1 MSSVWSYKV
10 AILVQYYWVGE
21 INFHYFN
28 NKNCCLSIV
37 FIHYIIVT
45 TEEQLFL
52 SENIYNF
59 CRIQSP
65 TYTLK
70 LKYNYI
76 DKHTNTASQ
85 NNVMI
90 INYTAS

>member
-28 NKNCCLSIV
+28 SKNCYLSIF

-45 TEEQLFL
+45 DWATTLVREYL
-52 SENIYNF
+52 

-76 DKHTNTASQ
+76 DKHIITASQ

-90 INYTAS
+90 INYTTS